1 MSSSEVVVG
10 IDLGT
15 TNSSIGYMDAGM
27 PRLIAI
33 DGSVLLPSAVGFA
46 VDGTLL
52 VGAAARNQRQVFPE
66 RTITSIKR
74 RMGESTPVRLGETEY
89 TPAEI
94 SAIILRR
101 LKTAAETHLKR
112 PVTRA
117 VITVPAFFSDAQR
130 TATREAGEMAGFKV
144 ERILNEPTAA
154 ALCYVEATG
163 PARTLLV
170 YDLGGGTFDVS
181 IVRTQGEITEVLA
194 SHGDTHLG
202 GDDFDRLLMDAL
214 QRRFT
219 EAHGHSPGDDAR
231 AMARLNRAAES
242 TKIAL
247 SGRTHVG
254 VSEEHLLERDGLPLH
269 LDTEIGRR
277 EYEDMIESLL
287 RRTVDSVQ
295 FALRE
300 AKVLARELD
309 DVILVG
315 GSTRTPAVGR
325 LLHDLLGKAPRCEVN
340 PDEAVALG
348 ATLQA
353 ARLAGVSTSR
363 ILVDVTP
370 YSFGTSY
377 FGLLNGRETE
387 DCYQVIVRRNT
398 PLPARQS
405 EVFYT
410 MYPGQDATEVRVYQ
424 GEAPDAGDNLFLGG
438 FMMEGLD
445 PEADDQSELV
455 FDLAVDLDGI
465 LHVEVTEKHTGL
477 RHEITLENAFRTLDA
492 AEMSAARRR
501 VAEAFGED
509 GAGPDF
515 ELPAVRALPAAPAG
529 LPEAERGA
537 WATAVSL
544 IEKADRLRPG
554 LAATDRAEVDDAL
567 AELVGALEAG
577 ATGDVRTLSAALAD
591 ILFYLE

>member
-1 MSSSEVVVG
+1 MSAAEVVVG

-15 TNSSIGYMDAGM
+15 TNSSIGYMDAGT

-33 DGSVLLPSAVGFA
+33 EGSVLLPSAVGVA
-46 VDGTLL
+46 PDGALL
-52 VGAAARNQRQVFPE
+52 VGAAARNQRLVFPE
-66 RTITSIKR
+66 RTVTSIKR
-74 RMGESTPVRLGETEY
+74 RMGESARLRLGETEY
-89 TPAEI
+89 SPVEI
-94 SAIILRR
+94 SAFILRR
-101 LKTAAETHLKR
+101 LKAAAEAHLKR
-112 PVTRA
+112 PVRRA

-130 TATREAGEMAGFKV
+130 TATREAGEMAGFQV

-154 ALCYVEATG
+154 ALCYVDATG

-202 GDDFDRLLMDAL
+202 GDDFDRLLADAL
-214 QRRFT
+214 HRRFT
-219 EAHGHSPGDDAR
+219 EAHGVSPKDDAR
-231 AMARLNRAAES
+231 AMARLSRAAEAA
-242 TKIAL
+242 KIAL
-247 SGRTHVG
+247 SGRVHQP
-254 VSEEHLLERDGLPLH
+254 VSEEHLMERDGLPLH
-269 LDTEIGRR
+269 LDTEVGRP
-277 EYEDMIESLL
+277 EYEGMIEALL

-300 AKVLARELD
+300 ANVLARDLD

-353 ARLAGVSTSR
+353 ARLAGLSTAR

-377 FGLLNGRETE
+377 YGVLNGRESD

-398 PLPARQS
+398 PLPARQA

-410 MYPGQDATEVRVYQ
+410 LYAGQDATEVRVYQ
-424 GEAPDAGDNLFLGG
+424 GEAPDARDNLFLGG

-445 PEADDQSELV
+445 TDADEDSELV
-455 FDLAVDLDGI
+455 FELAVDLNGI

-477 RHEITLENAFRTLDA
+477 RREITLENAFRTLDA
-492 AEMSAARRR
+492 AEMSAARQRISD
-501 VAEAFGED
+501 AFGDSED
-509 GAGPDF
+509 AVVF
-515 ELPAVRALPAAPAG
+515 EAPQARSLPAAPAG
-529 LPEAERGA
+529 LPESERGA

-544 IEKADRLRPG
+544 VEKADRLLPD
-554 LAATDRAEVDDAL
+554 LAPTDRAEVEDAI
-567 AELVGALEAG
+567 AEIVGALTAG
-577 ATGDVRTLSAALAD
+577 ASSDVRTHSAALAD